1 MARGILVQ
9 FTRKHISVFALGFA
23 VLLGALL
30 VLKSGGIKGFF
41 SRESRSTASVQM
53 GLSALS
59 HGDTAQAV
67 RKLEAAVGLNP
78 NNAEAYYYLGRAYQQ
93 AGDLATKQIQAYQ
106 RSLEIRPDLVE
117 ARIAL
122 GSVYWA
128 SEMKA
133 EAEREFEG
141 VLEIDPSNVAA
152 NNNLGRIRMERGDY
166 PLAEKYFKT
175 ALGADPTDQYS
186 LNNLGNLF
194 FLEKKY
200 KESTEIY
207 EKSLALE
214 PRHPV
219 VHYQLAKL
227 AEKQGKK
234 ALAMEHWQKAIELG
248 LQGDGLVEA
257 KQRLAVL
264 TK

>member
-1 MARGILVQ
+1 MKKTVIIILSAI
-9 FTRKHISVFALGFA
+9 F
-23 VLLGALL
+23 LLGLILL
-30 VLKSGGIKGFF
+30 FKLDGVKAFF
-41 SRESRSTASVQM
+41 SKESRSAASVQM
-53 GLSALS
+53 GVSALTR
-59 HGDTAQAV
+59 GDTAHGV